1 MRKRNLDIDFIQI
14 FDNITNSEFFKGVH
28 YNLDLGKV
36 SLAQIAPLNLVIQIA
51 TIL

>member
-14 FDNITNSEFFKGVH
+14 IDYIINSEFFKVFH

-36 SLAQIAPLNLVIQIA
+36 SLAQIVSFKI
-51 TIL
+51 